1 MLLNQIRISKDN
13 GVRWFALPS
22 HLTTLLQANFLASL
36 YFIHSFNVLKTFFI
50 CVYFIYFF
58 FFFAIHFPQ
67 NGIGFYVYFLQFFNY
82 FIFLLFFFLN
92 IVIVTYDYE
101 AEVEDELT
109 LRVGD
114 IIKVIDIEDDDWWIG
129 EINGRKGAFPSN
141 FVNKIQSFFLKLLRF
156 FFSAFALIFSLF
168 KRRSQTS
175 SNSINSYSFV
185 YIINIINIINIIV
198 IYKKSKSYI

>member
-1 MLLNQIRISKDN
+1 MFILFIFSSSSQFISLRTGSD
-13 GVRWFALPS
+13 FMFIS
-22 HLTTLLQANFLASL
+22 CNFLIIL
-36 YFIHSFNVLKTFFI
+36 YF
-50 CVYFIYFF
+50 YY
-58 FFFAIHFPQ
+58 
-67 NGIGFYVYFLQFFNY
+67 
-82 FIFLLFFFLN
+82 FFFLN